1 MNSSNSNNEAL
12 KQNDLLK
19 IILADLRRTV
29 REYTTATTESSC
41 SAVRQMF
48 TDLTVDTLRLQGK
61 LYNMMNQQQIYTAPG
76 KAPQQEV
83 GKALQEAIQAD
94 QQIHGLLQQQAANSN
109 YIPVR
114 PASHAMNTN
123 QTYS

>member
-1 MNSSNSNNEAL
+1 MNPSNSNEAL

-41 SAVRQMF
+41 PAVRQMF
-48 TDLTVDTLRLQGK
+48 SDLTVDTLRLQGK
-61 LYNMMNQQQIYTAPG
+61 LYNMMSQQQIYTAPS
-76 KAPQQEV
+76 KAPQQAV
-83 GKALQEAIQAD
+83 GKALQEAVQAD
-94 QQIHGLLQQQAANSN
+94 QQIHGLLQQQSANST
-109 YIPVR
+109 YIPAHSS
-114 PASHAMNTN
+114 PNAMNMN